1 MIKNRILLLIFILLP
16 FLCIGCSDVKPE
28 WLEMLSTNGV
38 AVVFAMFCMFIVAP
52 AVGIGIWRAGAWF
65 ANRAETL
72 IQEHVQFTN
81 SISRSYK
88 AISECL
94 VLLVEK
100 VESLNA
106 NEPMWYRYN
115 TEILKNIKS
124 DIEQTHN
131 KMSEIHNL
139 IIKKRSNNG

>member
-1 MIKNRILLLIFILLP
+1 MTKNRAALIILLSLP
-16 FLCIGCSDVKPE
+16 FLFVGCSDVKPE

-52 AVGIGIWRAGAWF
+52 AVGMGIWRAGAWF

-81 SISRSYK
+81 SISKSYK

-100 VESLNA
+100 VDSLHT

-115 TEILKNIKS
+115 AETLKSIKN
-124 DIEQTHN
+124 DIKDTN
-131 KMSEIHNL
+131 TKMSEIHSL
-139 IIKKRSNNG
+139 VIKKKSGNA